1 MRSSSRLFVTSALAV
16 VLGLVATGCSSDD
29 AARDDVA
36 STTGAGDTVT
46 PTTPTTTTVDPAVAA
61 LAYTEP
67 GPFPV
72 GVATLELEPDHL
84 VEVWYPAAEGTT
96 GEVTYD
102 VREFVAPAIK
112 SLLTADI
119 PASFTIAAGRDAALA
134 DGEFPLVLFS
144 HGFAGIRLQSS
155 FLTSHLASW
164 GIIVAAPDHPARDLY
179 HATTFDLGDPATA
192 VDDLRATRELLE
204 AQHDDATSPFAGHV
218 DTTRI
223 AAMGHSAG
231 GATVLGIAPDDGIA
245 GYVSL
250 ASGARLGSA
259 PADAAGGA
267 TTTTAPAL
275 PGTPSLFVAGR
286 GDGVVAWDTVT
297 EAAFDAAPAPSRIWV
312 IDDAGHNAFDDFC
325 TFGNGKGIIGIAE
338 ESGLG
343 DFLDSQP
350 QFRSLGSDGC
360 EPPNVPVADT
370 FPIIRHVVTAWFRE
384 LFGSDIAAVGLSS
397 DVANEYSVPVQIE
410 EKL

>member
-1 MRSSSRLFVTSALAV
+1 MRRSFRFVTASAMVV
-16 VLGLVATGCSSDD
+16 VLGFATTGCSSGDGGS
-29 AARDDVA
+29 A
-36 STTGAGDTVT
+36 TTGDTTAAGDS
-46 PTTPTTTTVDPAVAA
+46 TTTTTLDPAVAA
-61 LAYTEP
+61 AAYTEP
-67 GPFPV
+67 GPYPV

-84 VEVWYPAAEGTT
+84 VEVWYPAVEGTT

-102 VREFVAPAIK
+102 VRDFVAPAIE

-119 PASFTIAAGRDAALA
+119 PASFTIDAGRDASLA
-134 DGEFPLVLFS
+134 DGAFPLVLFS

-155 FLTSHLASW
+155 FLTAHLASW

-179 HATTFDLGDPATA
+179 HATTFALGDPATA
-192 VDDLRATRELLE
+192 VDDLRATRVLLE
-204 AQHDDATSPFAGHV
+204 TQNADDASRFAGHV
-218 DTTRI
+218 DITRI

-231 GATVLGIAPDDGIA
+231 GATVLGIAPNDGIA

-250 ASGARLGSA
+250 ASGARIGGA
-259 PADAAGGA
+259 PDDADDGA

-275 PGTPSLFVAGR
+275 PAKPSLFVAGR

-297 EAAFDAAPAPSRIWV
+297 EAAFDAAAAPSRIWV
-312 IDDAGHNAFDDFC
+312 IDNAGHNAFDDFC

-350 QFRSLGSDGC
+350 QFRALGSDGC
-360 EPPNVPVADT
+360 EPPNVAVADT

-384 LFGSDIAAVGLSS
+384 LFGIDATPIGLSS
-397 DVANEYSVPVQIE
+397 DVAGEYSVPVQIE
-410 EKL
+410 ERL